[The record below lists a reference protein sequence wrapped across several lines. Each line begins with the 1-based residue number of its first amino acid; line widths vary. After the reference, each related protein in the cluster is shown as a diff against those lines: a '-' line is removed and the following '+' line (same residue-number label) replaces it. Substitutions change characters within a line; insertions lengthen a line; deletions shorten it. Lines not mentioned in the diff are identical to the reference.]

1 MDKVTF
7 IKLPVHVC
15 DSVNDYYLF
24 DILLPSKCSETVNLS
39 IFSLLCKMRSVLIN
53 QKNVDRILATFLDSQ
68 SYSTLNYIF
77 MIELGE
83 REMSRESDGLKKI
96 KIGSKIFSLNN
107 QENSDF
113 YFHSMILAREVNKT
127 NRICCIVL
135 IAIGR
140 VGNKAA

>member
-1 MDKVTF
+1 
-7 IKLPVHVC
+7 
-15 DSVNDYYLF
+15 
-24 DILLPSKCSETVNLS
+24 
-39 IFSLLCKMRSVLIN
+39 MRSVLIN

-113 YFHSMILAREVNKT
+113 YFHSMICMYIMSIYNE
-127 NRICCIVL
+127 
-135 IAIGR
+135 
-140 VGNKAA
+140 

>member
-113 YFHSMILAREVNKT
+113 YFHSMIFMYIMSIYNE
-127 NRICCIVL
+127 
-135 IAIGR
+135 
-140 VGNKAA
+140 

>member
-53 QKNVDRILATFLDSQ
+53 KKNVDRILATFLDSQ

-113 YFHSMILAREVNKT
+113 YFHSMICMYIMSIYNE
-127 NRICCIVL
+127 
-135 IAIGR
+135 
-140 VGNKAA
+140 

>member
-24 DILLPSKCSETVNLS
+24 DILLPSKCSEKVNLS

-113 YFHSMILAREVNKT
+113 YFHSMICMYIMSIYNE
-127 NRICCIVL
+127 
-135 IAIGR
+135 
-140 VGNKAA
+140 

>member
-7 IKLPVHVC
+7 IKLPVCVC
-15 DSVNDYYLF
+15 DSVNEFYLF
-24 DILLPSKCSETVNLS
+24 DILLPSKFSETVNLS

-53 QKNVDRILATFLDSQ
+53 QKNVDRILTTFLDSQ
-68 SYSTLNYIF
+68 SYSTLNHIF

-83 REMSRESDGLKKI
+83 RELGRDSDGLKKI

-113 YFHSMILAREVNKT
+113 YFHSMICMYIMSIYNE
-127 NRICCIVL
+127 
-135 IAIGR
+135 
-140 VGNKAA
+140 

>member
-77 MIELGE
+77 MIEL
-83 REMSRESDGLKKI
+83 KKI
-96 KIGSKIFSLNN
+96 DLFIRNYYDRIRRKRNESRIRWIEK
-107 QENSDF
+107 
-113 YFHSMILAREVNKT
+113 NK
-127 NRICCIVL
+127 NWIKNIQF
-135 IAIGR
+135 
-140 VGNKAA
+140 K

>member
-113 YFHSMILAREVNKT
+113 YFHSMICMYIMSIYNEWF
-127 NRICCIVL
+127 CIL
-135 IAIGR
+135 I
-140 VGNKAA
+140 K

>member
-113 YFHSMILAREVNKT
+113 YFHSMICMYIMSIYKF
-127 NRICCIVL
+127 
-135 IAIGR
+135 
-140 VGNKAA
+140 

>member
-77 MIELGE
+77 IIELGE

-113 YFHSMILAREVNKT
+113 YFHSMICMYIMSIYNE
-127 NRICCIVL
+127 
-135 IAIGR
+135 
-140 VGNKAA
+140 

>member
-113 YFHSMILAREVNKT
+113 YFHSMICMYIMSIYNE
-127 NRICCIVL
+127 
-135 IAIGR
+135 
-140 VGNKAA
+140 